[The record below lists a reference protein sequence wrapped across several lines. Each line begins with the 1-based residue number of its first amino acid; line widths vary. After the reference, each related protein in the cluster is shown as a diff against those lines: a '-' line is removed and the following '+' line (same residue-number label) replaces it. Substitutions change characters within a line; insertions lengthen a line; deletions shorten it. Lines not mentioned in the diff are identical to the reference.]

1 MIFRNDNLL
10 LAYSKVNWGSQKYD
24 WATAGVVDGATSIPG
39 APEDPVSKKYT
50 AGLEMGCP
58 GGACLK
64 LGRDNSQS
72 RQPCNR
78 GAKSC
83 IMLRAAATAVD
94 CLVCGELSGRGG
106 AHNRRLTLGAYIEG
120 RPSGGRVNEQSRSC
134 VGPQLRLFVWEQ
146 RGLAMPEEQSHA
158 YIEATNEV
166 DSALGRLDRLIEET
180 QEIERCLAD
189 EEMKRGI
196 TPDRSKPI
204 TERMAAFG
212 ASREIIDSVAERL
225 EAMALRFNP

>member
-1 MIFRNDNLL
+1 MVLGNEQYPTHHSANRDL
-10 LAYSKVNWGSQKYD
+10 SQRQIC
-24 WATAGVVDGATSIPG
+24 VSRVQSELEIPG
-39 APEDPVSKKYT
+39 APEDFVSKMYT
-50 AGLEMGCP
+50 AGLEMGRP

-72 RQPCNR
+72 RQPCNH
-78 GAKSC
+78 GAKSR
-83 IMLRAAATAVD
+83 IALGAAATAVD
-94 CLVCGELSGRGG
+94 RLVRRGLSGRGG
-106 AHNRRLTLGAYIEG
+106 AHNRRLTPGVYIG
-120 RPSGGRVNEQSRSC
+120 DRSSGGRVNEQSRSC

-166 DSALGRLDRLIEET
+166 DSALGRLDRLIQET

-189 EEMKRGI
+189 EERKRGI

-212 ASREIIDSVAERL
+212 ASQEIIDSVAERL
-225 EAMALRFNP
+225 EAMASRFNS